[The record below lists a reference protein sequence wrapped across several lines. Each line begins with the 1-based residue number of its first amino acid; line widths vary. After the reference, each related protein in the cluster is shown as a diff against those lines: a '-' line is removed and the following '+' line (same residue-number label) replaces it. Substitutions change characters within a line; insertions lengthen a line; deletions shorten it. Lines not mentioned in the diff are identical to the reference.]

1 MSNKQLFKEAIAEA
15 KSIREAAIINAKEA
29 LEETL
34 TPQIKSLLAQRLAE
48 MEEEEE
54 APKLKEE
61 GAEDV
66 KPSEVVAEAEDEEE
80 KGEEEEAPEAEEK
93 KEDEDEE
100 LEIEDMS
107 IDDLKDLIGDIVSQM
122 MDQEAPIEEPAGEEA
137 PMDMVGMEDEEEID
151 LDEILAELSADTP
164 GFDDF
169 MNAVDDVLGVGHPQH
184 ELLASAVE
192 KALNNGEIHP
202 DPNDPSS
209 YVKQVEMIAAK
220 LGINETSGEVQAE
233 VAKLQKELNEAVAT
247 ISKLKANLSEV
258 NVLNAKL
265 LYINKL
271 FKSNR
276 SLTESQIANIIA
288 TFDNASTAKE
298 AQLVYESLKTVV
310 NTKPAKST
318 VVETKLGM
326 ASKPAGVAPK
336 KAEII
341 TEVSDAVKRMQ
352 KLAGIIK

>member
-48 MEEEEE
+48 MEEEDE
-54 APKLKEE
+54 APELKEE

-66 KPSEVVAEAEDEEE
+66 NPSEVVAEADDEKEEGEEE
-80 KGEEEEAPEAEEK
+80 QEEAPEAEEK
-93 KEDEDEE
+93 EGEDEE

-107 IDDLKDLIGDIVSQM
+107 IEDLKSLIGDIVSQM

-151 LDEILAELSADTP
+151 LDEILAELE
-164 GFDDF
+164 
-169 MNAVDDVLGVGHPQH
+169 GVAESSHDKEEEKEEQDH
-184 ELLASAVE
+184 IEESEL
-192 KALNNGEIHP
+192 K
-202 DPNDPSS
+202 
-209 YVKQVEMIAAK
+209 
-220 LGINETSGEVQAE
+220 AE
-233 VAKLQKELNEAVAT
+233 VAKLQKELNEAVTT
-247 ISKLKANLSEV
+247 INKLKANLSEV

-271 FKSNR
+271 VKANR
-276 SLTESQIANIIA
+276 SLTEAQIANIIA
-288 TFDNASTAKE
+288 TFDNANTAKE

-310 NTKPAKST
+310 NTKPAKQT
-318 VVETKLGM
+318 VVESKLGM